1 MDGKNNVSNSNS
13 TSSKL
18 NNFLYIWIAYQHEE
32 FFNATNTHLPKTQNL
47 KDDRMLS
54 KRYVMILW

>member
-1 MDGKNNVSNSNS
+1 MDGKNNISNS

-32 FFNATNTHLPKTQNL
+32 LSNATNTHLPETQNL
-47 KDDRMLS
+47 EDDRMLS
-54 KRYVMILW
+54 KRYVMMII